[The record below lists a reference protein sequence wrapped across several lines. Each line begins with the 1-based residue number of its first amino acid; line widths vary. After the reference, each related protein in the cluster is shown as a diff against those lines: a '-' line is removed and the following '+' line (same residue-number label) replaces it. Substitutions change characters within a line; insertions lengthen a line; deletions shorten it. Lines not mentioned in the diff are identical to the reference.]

1 MRLMRATAFEY
12 KHRYLVHGLIYT
24 LCFASPWPDYHNGVA
39 GLRHISIWG
48 FVRNGSTWFR
58 ISDALTRP
66 LYEHFASAW
75 NTVLVFMIL
84 FALAGAA
91 LRVWGAAYLGATTVQ
106 RGGMVG
112 DRIVADGPY
121 RYVRNPLYLGTIL
134 HTFALAMLMR
144 PDAAVICVNLIML
157 VQLRLIG
164 REEPY
169 LRERLGEAYSAY
181 LMEVPRLA
189 PSLRAMT
196 APAQSK
202 PDWKQGFLS
211 EIYVVGTAVTLAAV
225 GWSNGF
231 GWEASVLRVMQ
242 GIVISLGISVAARA
256 FIPKATF

>member
-1 MRLMRATAFEY
+1 MQATAFEY

-24 LCFASPWPDYHNGVA
+24 LCFAAPWPDYHNGAA
-39 GLRHISIWG
+39 GMTHIQVWN
-48 FVRNGSTWFR
+48 FVRNGSVWFR
-58 ISDALTRP
+58 LSDALTRP
-66 LYEHFASAW
+66 LYQHFASAW
-75 NTVLVFMIL
+75 NTILVGMIL

-121 RYVRNPLYLGTIL
+121 RFVRNPLYLGTIL
-134 HTFALAMLMR
+134 HTIALAMLMR
-144 PDAAVICVNLIML
+144 PDAAVLCVLLITL

-169 LRERLGEAYSAY
+169 LRERLGESYSAY
-181 LMEVPRLA
+181 LMEVPRLV
-189 PSLRAMT
+189 PSLRPCT
-196 APAQSK
+196 APGQSH
-202 PDWKQGFLS
+202 PHWQQGILS
-211 EIYVVGTAVTLAAV
+211 EIYIIGVAVTLAAV

-231 GWEASVLRVMQ
+231 AWEASVLRVMQ
-242 GIVISLGISVAARA
+242 GIVISLGLSVMARA

>member
-1 MRLMRATAFEY
+1 MQATALEY
-12 KHRYLVHGLIYT
+12 KHRYLIHGLIYV
-24 LCFASPWPDYHNGVA
+24 LCFAAPWPDYHNGVA
-39 GLRHISIWG
+39 GLTHIQIWN

-58 ISDALTRP
+58 VSDAMTRP

-75 NTVLVFMIL
+75 NTTLVVMIA
-84 FALAGAA
+84 FAAAGAA

-112 DRIVADGPY
+112 ERIISDGPY

-134 HTFALAMLMR
+134 HTLAIAMLMR
-144 PDAAVICVNLIML
+144 PDAAVLCVTLIML

-169 LRERLGEAYSAY
+169 LRERLGGAYSAY

-189 PSLRAMT
+189 PSVRPCT
-196 APAQSK
+196 ASGQTRPRWQ
-202 PDWKQGFLS
+202 QGFLS
-211 EIYVVGTAVTLAAV
+211 EVYMIGVAISLATL

-231 GWEASVLRVMQ
+231 SWEASVLHVMQ
-242 GIVISLGISVAARA
+242 GIVVSLGLSVVARA